1 MAKII
6 DGIEH
11 LSDDEH
17 DKENDLIEDLE
28 ALLDKHM
35 IKQEDLVDGFVVDVA
50 NELLHGTDVYQ
61 LESVDED
68 EV

>member
-11 LSDDEH
+11 LNDDEH
-17 DKENDLIEDLE
+17 DKENELIEDLE

-35 IKQEDLVDGFVVDVA
+35 VQQEDLVDGFVIDVA
-50 NELLHGTDVYQ
+50 NEILHGTDVYK
-61 LESVDED
+61 LESVDE
-68 EV
+68 EE